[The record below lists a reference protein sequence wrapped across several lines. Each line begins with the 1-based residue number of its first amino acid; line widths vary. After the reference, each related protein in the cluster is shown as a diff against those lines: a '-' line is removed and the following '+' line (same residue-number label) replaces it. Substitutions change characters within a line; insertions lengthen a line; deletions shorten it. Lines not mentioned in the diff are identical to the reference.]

1 MAVNSGRLV
10 VRAAGLVVWR
20 QGASGTEVLTVHR
33 PAWQDWVLPKG
44 HIDEGELPP
53 ETACREFTEESGYR
67 AVAARPVATV
77 DYPVKNTTK
86 RVYWWVGRLLDS
98 PGRAPQDPREID
110 AVTWRPVADAL
121 ATLSYAD
128 ERQILTKALAL
139 GSTRTMV
146 ILRHAKAASREG
158 WARADSLRPL
168 SERGQRQAKRLRDLL
183 GAYGVTALA
192 SSPAAR
198 CKQTLRPYSQSRHI
212 KVEIRAELSE
222 GAVHQATLA
231 KTMRELRAELLDE
244 GRSLAVCGHLPELAP
259 MAASLGCGE
268 DIETSPMKTAE
279 ALVLHVDARTGAV
292 QASERYRCP
301 L

>member
-1 MAVNSGRLV
+1 MAAAGRPV

-20 QGASGTEVLTVHR
+20 QGASGTEVLMAHR

-67 AVAARPVATV
+67 AVATRPVATI

-86 RVYWWVGRLLDS
+86 RVYWWVGRLLDV
-98 PGRAPQDPREID
+98 PARAPQDPREID

-128 ERQILTKALAL
+128 ERQVLTKALAL
-139 GSTRTMV
+139 GSTRTLV
-146 ILRHAKAASREG
+146 LLRHAKAASREI
-158 WARADSLRPL
+158 WTRAETLRPL

-183 GAYGVTALA
+183 GAYGIGALA

-198 CKQTLRPYSQSRHI
+198 CKQTLQPYSQSRHRKI
-212 KVEIRAELSE
+212 EVRPELAEASLHPSAVAKAMREIRDGL
-222 GAVHQATLA
+222 LA
-231 KTMRELRAELLDE
+231 DGLAR
-244 GRSLAVCGHLPELAP
+244 AVCGHLPELP
-259 MAASLGCGE
+259 SMAAALGWGE
-268 DIETSPMKTAE
+268 DIETVPMKTAE
-279 ALVLHVDARTGAV
+279 ALVLHIDARSGVV
-292 QASERYRCP
+292 QASERYRSP